1 MTQPGLERSFHAAL
15 LPRGAA
21 HVHGVFDLNVQSKDL
36 VRCAGLWASIVI
48 DNIVKVSGT
57 ANLGDKFVEK
67 LPLPAAESPFESAL
81 TLRTLRL
88 NCLTAEYAPL
98 WHELYDPSW
107 RSDEWTDPGAQRPP
121 LGNVGPEWTMAT
133 PLRTDYD
140 RRMAL
145 VEIDA
150 LAALMLGLTAE
161 QLCAMYRTQFSVL
174 RKYEYSMF
182 FDAAG
187 RKYAKHHQTAGVR
200 QQKGDYEAILAWH
213 DDPTTPLRPGI
224 TAPFT
229 KPDRELEMTSAYN
242 KFASLAHE
250 VTDDA
255 DR

>member
-1 MTQPGLERSFHAAL
+1 MTEPKTTAIA
-15 LPRGAA
+15 
-21 HVHGVFDLNVQSKDL
+21 
-36 VRCAGLWASIVI
+36 AGLWSSIVFDSLI
-48 DNIVKVSGT
+48 KVGGK
-57 ANLGDKFVEK
+57 ADVQGGQIGVLPFVG
-67 LPLPAAESPFESAL
+67 LNPLLSQL
-81 TLRTLRL
+81 VLRTLRL
-88 NCLTAEYAPL
+88 NCLTADYAPL
-98 WHELYDPSW
+98 WEELYDPSW
-107 RSDEWTDPGAQRPP
+107 RLDTWTDPSSPRPP
-121 LGNVGPEWTMAT
+121 LGDVGPAWSMAT

-200 QQKGDYEAILAWH
+200 QQKGDYESILAWL
-213 DDPTTPLRPGI
+213 DDPSTPLRVGI

-229 KPDRELEMTSAYN
+229 KPDRELEMTRAFN
-242 KFASLAHE
+242 HFASL
-250 VTDDA
+250 VP
-255 DR
+255 